1 MFPGSKPSLHRDR
14 GDVLSGALTRRRLQW
29 RRPTALSSQVVWVP
43 LDLALKINGGFLG
56 FEQLVGIVEV
66 SAPRLRSCGQR

>member
-1 MFPGSKPSLHRDR
+1 
-14 GDVLSGALTRRRLQW
+14 
-29 RRPTALSSQVVWVP
+29 
-43 LDLALKINGGFLG
+43 LALKINGGFLG